1 MKKQYFFIMM
11 AISLM
16 VVGCKTLPPTITN
29 ATSTSS
35 HRDSVA
41 EKTIY
46 VHDTT
51 YIDRY
56 HSVITSNDTIYRQ
69 DSIYI
74 YVEKYRYLHDTV
86 HITHTD
92 TIQTIKTQARLVEN
106 PIAPFVRNSCIALW
120 VIIGVAILAL
130 IIWIVWNFATGKFSW
145 QSIVAIIPK
154 LIFGLFRK

>member
-16 VVGCKTLPPTITN
+16 VVGCKTLTPTITN
-29 ATSTSS
+29 AISTSS
-35 HRDSVA
+35 HRDSIA

-46 VHDTT
+46 IHDTT

-74 YVEKYRYLHDTV
+74 YVEKYRYLHDTI

-92 TIQTIKTQARLVEN
+92 TIQTIQTQVQEVEK

-120 VIIGVAILAL
+120 VIIGITVLAL
-130 IIWIVWNFATGKFSW
+130 VAWIVWKFATGKFSW
-145 QSIVAIIPK
+145 SGILAIIKK
-154 LIFGLFRK
+154 LLILK

>member
-35 HRDSVA
+35 HRDSIA

-46 VHDTT
+46 IHDTT

-56 HSVITSNDTIYRQ
+56 HSVITSNDTVYIR

-74 YVEKYRYLHDTV
+74 YVEKDMQQHDTV
-86 HITHTD
+86 YVTKTD
-92 TIQTIKTQARLVEN
+92 TIHIEQTKTEYQEVEK

-120 VIIGVAILAL
+120 VIIGVAVLAL
-130 IIWIVWNFATGKFSW
+130 VAWIVWKIATGKFSW
-145 QSIVAIIPK
+145 SGILAFIKKI
-154 LIFGLFRK
+154 LILK

>member
-35 HRDSVA
+35 HRDSIA

-46 VHDTT
+46 IHDTT

-56 HSVITSNDTIYRQ
+56 HSVITSNDTVYIR

-74 YVEKYRYLHDTV
+74 YVEKDMQQHDTV
-86 HITHTD
+86 YVSKTD
-92 TIQTIKTQARLVEN
+92 TIQIEQIKTEYQEVEK

-120 VIIGVAILAL
+120 VIIGVAVLAL
-130 IIWIVWNFATGKFSW
+130 VSWIVWKFATGKFSW
-145 QSIVAIIPK
+145 SGILAIIKK
-154 LIFGLFRK
+154 LLILK

>member
-29 ATSTSS
+29 AISTSS
-35 HRDSVA
+35 HRDSIA
-41 EKTIY
+41 EETIY
-46 VHDTT
+46 IHDTT

-56 HSVITSNDTIYRQ
+56 HSVITSNDTVYIR

-74 YVEKYRYLHDTV
+74 YVEKDMQQHDTV
-86 HITHTD
+86 YVTKTD
-92 TIQTIKTQARLVEN
+92 TIRIEQTKTEYQEIEK

-120 VIIGVAILAL
+120 VVIGVAILAL
-130 IIWIVWNFATGKFSW
+130 ILWLMWNFATGKFSW
-145 QSIVAIIPK
+145 ASIIK
-154 LIFGLFRK
+154 WLLRK

>member
-1 MKKQYFFIMM
+1 MKKQFFFIMM
-11 AISLM
+11 AISLLI
-16 VVGCKTLPPTITN
+16 VGCKTLPPTITN

-92 TIQTIKTQARLVEN
+92 TIQTIQTQIEQVEN

-130 IIWIVWNFATGKFSW
+130 IIWIVWNFATGKLSLPGL
-145 QSIVAIIPK
+145 AMK
-154 LIFGLFRK
+154 LLSVVMKVFRV

>member
-16 VVGCKTLPPTITN
+16 VVGCKTLPPTTTN

-35 HRDSVA
+35 HRDSIA

-46 VHDTT
+46 IHDTT

-56 HSVITSNDTIYRQ
+56 HSVITRNDTVYIH

-74 YVEKYRYLHDTV
+74 YVGNERQQHDTV
-86 HITHTD
+86 YVTKTD
-92 TIQTIKTQARLVEN
+92 TIQIEQTKTEYKEIEK

-120 VIIGVAILAL
+120 SIIGVVILAL
-130 IIWIVWNFATGKFSW
+130 VAWIVWKFATGKFSW
-145 QSIVAIIPK
+145 PGILAIIKK
-154 LIFGLFRK
+154 LLRLK

>member
-35 HRDSVA
+35 HRDSIA

-46 VHDTT
+46 IHDTT

-56 HSVITSNDTIYRQ
+56 HSVITSNDTVYIR

-74 YVEKYRYLHDTV
+74 YVEKDMQQHDTV
-86 HITHTD
+86 YVTKTD
-92 TIQTIKTQARLVEN
+92 TIQTEQTKIEYQEVEK

-120 VIIGVAILAL
+120 VIIGVAVLAL
-130 IIWIVWNFATGKFSW
+130 VAWIVWKFATGKLSW
-145 QSIVAIIPK
+145 SGILAIIKK
-154 LIFGLFRK
+154 LLILK

>member
-1 MKKQYFFIMM
+1 MRKQYFFIMM

-35 HRDSVA
+35 HRDSIA

-46 VHDTT
+46 IHDTT

-56 HSVITSNDTIYRQ
+56 HSVITSNDTVYIR

-74 YVEKYRYLHDTV
+74 YVGNETQQHDTLYV
-86 HITHTD
+86 TKTD
-92 TIQTIKTQARLVEN
+92 TIQIEQTKTEYQEIEK

-120 VIIGVAILAL
+120 AIIGVAILAL
-130 IIWIVWNFATGKFSW
+130 VAWIVWNFATGKFSR
-145 QSIVAIIPK
+145 SGILAIIKK
-154 LIFGLFRK
+154 LLRLK